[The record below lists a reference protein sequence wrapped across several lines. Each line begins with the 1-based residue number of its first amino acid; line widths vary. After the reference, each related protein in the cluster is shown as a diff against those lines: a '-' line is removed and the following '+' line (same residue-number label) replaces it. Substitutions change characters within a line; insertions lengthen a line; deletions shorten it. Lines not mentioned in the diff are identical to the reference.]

1 MPPDDQTVAKMESN
15 KEEGQRAGFTVRQ
28 VVAKTRKVSG
38 EIWDGREREAGRVS
52 YQAPEMTSR
61 EAQRSS
67 GTLTQ

>member
-28 VVAKTRKVSG
+28 VVAQDQKGVRG
-38 EIWDGREREAGRVS
+38 DLGWQGGRVS

>member
-38 EIWDGREREAGRVS
+38 EIWDGREGEKEG
-52 YQAPEMTSR
+52 QL
-61 EAQRSS
+61 S
-67 GTLTQ
+67 GPGDDL

>member
-38 EIWDGREREAGRVS
+38 EIWDGREG
-52 YQAPEMTSR
+52 QL
-61 EAQRSS
+61 S
-67 GTLTQ
+67 GPGDDL